1 MAPGTA
7 DRAPRSHDPRHAPLW
22 PSIDEKSQTMRVI
35 VCGAGRVGFGIARRL
50 SRERNTVTV
59 IDQNKALVR
68 SIADQLDVRG
78 VVGNG
83 AYPDILA
90 EAGAREADMIV
101 AVTYSDEVNM
111 IACQIAHTLFKVPTK
126 VARIR
131 TTRYL
136 DPLYSDLFSRNH
148 MPIDVIISPEREV
161 SDTIMQRMST
171 PGAFETKAFV
181 DGRVWAVGVKLK
193 DDCPIINTPLRQ
205 VAELFPDLKI
215 TIVGIMRGD
224 KLRRSHGG
232 DQLSPGDRIYF
243 VADRQ
248 DVSRALDI
256 MGESERQA
264 RRVIIIGGGNI
275 GFFVARGL
283 EKLGAMKIRLIERDK
298 ARAEAVAEQLERT
311 VVLQG
316 DGLDRKILREAGAED
331 AETVVAVTDNDQV
344 NILASV
350 VAKREGARRSLALIN
365 DPDYGPICEAV
376 GVDRY
381 VDPRATTI
389 STILQHIR
397 RGRIKGVFSL
407 ADGQAELID
416 AIALETSPIV
426 NKPLDEANLP
436 EGVIIGAV
444 YRDGVVAMPTSK
456 TVIRPDDRI
465 VLMALRENV
474 RDVEQMFRV
483 SIEYF

>member
-1 MAPGTA
+1 
-7 DRAPRSHDPRHAPLW
+7 
-22 PSIDEKSQTMRVI
+22 MRVI

-50 SRERNTVTV
+50 CRENNDVTV

-68 SIADQLDVRG
+68 TVSERLDARG

-83 AYPDILA
+83 SYPEILA
-90 EAGAREADMIV
+90 DAGAREADMIV
-101 AVTYSDEVNM
+101 AVTHSDEVNM

-126 VARIR
+126 IARIR
-131 TTRYL
+131 ASGYL
-136 DPLYSDLFSRNH
+136 DPRYSDLFSRNH

-161 SDTIMQRMST
+161 SEAILQRLST

-181 DGRVWAVGVKLK
+181 DGRVWAVGVRIGEH
-193 DDCPIINTPLRQ
+193 CPIINTPLRQ

-215 TIVGIMRGD
+215 TIVGIKRGD
-224 KLRRSHGG
+224 KLWRAHGE
-232 DQLSPGDRIYF
+232 DQLAPDDRIYF
-243 VADRQ
+243 VADRA

-256 MGESERQA
+256 MGEGERQA
-264 RRVIIIGGGNI
+264 RRIIIIGGGNI
-275 GFFVARGL
+275 GRHVARGL
-283 EKLGAMKIRLIERDK
+283 EEHGAMKIRLIEKDRD
-298 ARAEAVAEQLERT
+298 AAERAAEELERT
-311 VVLQG
+311 VVLEG
-316 DGLDRKILREAGAED
+316 DGLDRMLLREAGSED

-344 NILASV
+344 NILSSV

-365 DPDYGPICEAV
+365 DPDYGPICDAV

-381 VDPRATTI
+381 IDPRATTI

-407 ADGQAELID
+407 AEGEAEIID
-416 AIALETSPIV
+416 AIALETSPLV
-426 NKPLDEANLP
+426 DKPLGEANLP

-444 YRDGVVAMPTSK
+444 YRDGVVTMPTSQ

-465 VLMALRENV
+465 VLMSLREHV

>member
-1 MAPGTA
+1 
-7 DRAPRSHDPRHAPLW
+7 
-22 PSIDEKSQTMRVI
+22 MRVI

-50 SRERNTVTV
+50 AKEGGDVTV
-59 IDQNKALVR
+59 IDQDRSLVR
-68 SIADQLDVRG
+68 AVSERLDVRG

-83 AYPDILA
+83 SYPEILA

-101 AVTYSDEVNM
+101 AVTHADEVNM

-126 VARIR
+126 IARIR
-131 TTRYL
+131 ASGYL
-136 DPLYSDLFSRNH
+136 DPKYSDLFSRNH

-161 SDTIMQRMST
+161 SEAILQRLST

-181 DGRVWAVGVKLK
+181 DGRVWAVGVRLRE
-193 DDCPIINTPLRQ
+193 DCPIIATPLRQ

-215 TIVGIMRGD
+215 TIVAIERGD
-224 KLRRSHGG
+224 RLWRAHGE
-232 DQLSPGDRIYF
+232 DQLEPGDNVYF
-243 VADRQ
+243 VSAREH
-248 DVSRALDI
+248 VARALEV

-264 RRVIIIGGGNI
+264 RRVIIVGGGNI
-275 GFFVARGL
+275 GLYVARGL
-283 EKLGAMKIRLIERDK
+283 EQYGSMKLRLVESDR
-298 ARAEAVAEQLERT
+298 ARAEHVAEQLDRT

-316 DGLDRKILREAGAED
+316 DGLDRDLLREAGAED
-331 AETVVAVTDNDQV
+331 AETVVTVTNNDQV
-344 NILASV
+344 NVLAAV
-350 VAKREGARRSLALIN
+350 IAKREGAQRALALVN
-365 DPDYGPICEAV
+365 DVSFAPICEAV
-376 GVDRY
+376 GIDRF
-381 VDPRATTI
+381 VDPRSTTI

-407 ADGQAELID
+407 SDGRAELID
-416 AIALETSPIV
+416 AIALETSPLV
-426 NKPLDEANLP
+426 NKPLGEAKLP

-444 YRDGVVAMPTSK
+444 YRDGVVGIPTSR
-456 TVIRPDDRI
+456 TIIRPNDRV